1 MGEMKKEK
9 GKKKKRRKSLSC
21 FLSTKGTIL
30 FLARIL
36 ERVAMLSS
44 RGSSPPRD
52 RTDISYISCIG
63 REVLYR

>member
-30 FLARIL
+30 LLKIHSTIVQL
-36 ERVAMLSS
+36 
-44 RGSSPPRD
+44 
-52 RTDISYISCIG
+52 IN
-63 REVLYR
+63 